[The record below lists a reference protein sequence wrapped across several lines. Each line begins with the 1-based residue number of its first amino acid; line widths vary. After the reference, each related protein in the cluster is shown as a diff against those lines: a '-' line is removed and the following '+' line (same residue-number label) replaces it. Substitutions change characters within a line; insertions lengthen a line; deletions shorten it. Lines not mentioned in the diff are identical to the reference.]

1 MKISYIFIILLSHVL
16 IINALL
22 KKRMDEDQLFEAIV
36 AYLQKEGIDE
46 PVATYWTITHYGV
59 TEMETNPATG
69 ELVNVGHQWIVAT
82 PLTEKGGVFDGSTY
96 IKLQLG
102 FDPVTPGSAYGT
114 INTKIVFSKSS
125 FTESLATVLNTGETN
140 EAVDILSMGTDLGT
154 VVEESFQDGSNYFKY
169 SSTTN
174 CQGFSACQ
182 FERMY
187 QKYINKV
194 GGCSD

>member
-1 MKISYIFIILLSHVL
+1 MKISYIFTILLFHVL

-22 KKRMDEDQLFEAIV
+22 KKRMDDDQLFDAIM

-59 TEMETNPATG
+59 TELETNPATG
-69 ELVNVGHQWIVAT
+69 ELVNIGHQWIVAT
-82 PLTEKGGVFDGSTY
+82 PLTGKGGAYDGSTY

-102 FDPVTPGSAYGT
+102 FTPFSPGSADGS

-125 FTESLATVLNTGETN
+125 FTESLATVINTGETTD
-140 EAVDILSMGTDLGT
+140 AVDILSMGMDLGT
-154 VVEESFQDGSNYFKY
+154 VENESFQDGANYFKY
-169 SSTTN
+169 SSATN

-182 FERMY
+182 FEKMY